1 MTSVP
6 ELYGKPWGER
16 EYIVA
21 LHLYFQHHGESHHDQ
36 LQYVHDAA
44 RLLGRSPGAI
54 AMRLE
59 NFASVDPEIT
69 AHRLGLRNLTPL
81 GKRVFDHWSNKRDAL
96 HECAAVLMRENRA
109 KATPNLFEPNPIQ
122 IPRAFQKY
130 ELLDQIGEGGSG
142 IVFSCVDT
150 ATSRVFALKIIRTDR
165 IHDDEALKRFRRE
178 IRVLKSLS
186 HDNVIRLYDDN
197 LESQRDFPAYVMDF
211 ADDSLTSYA
220 DRTSHDSRD
229 DQMLARRE
237 IVLSIMNAAEAL
249 HSGIP
254 AVIHRDINPNNV
266 LRLPGG
272 KWVLADFGLAKFI
285 STAPLSTSF
294 RTTTQ
299 RGWGTQWYTA
309 PEQYQS
315 FQSTDHRTD
324 IYSVGVLIWE
334 AFTDSHPPPDREHL
348 GLSESLKAV
357 YLKATDRKPECR
369 YRDIAELRADFLKA
383 FDDTFKPK

>member
-1 MTSVP
+1 MGSTP
-6 ELYGKPWGER
+6 QE
-16 EYIVA
+16 
-21 LHLYFQHHGESHHDQ
+21 
-36 LQYVHDAA
+36 AA
-44 RLLGRSPGAI
+44 RLLGRPPGAI

-59 NFASVDPEIT
+59 NFASVDPEIA
-69 AHRLGLRNLTPL
+69 AHRRGLRNLTPL
-81 GKRVFDHWSNKRDAL
+81 GKRVYEHWQNKREAL
-96 HECAAVLMRENRA
+96 HECAEVLMRENRA

-150 ATSRVFALKIIRTDR
+150 NTSQVFALKIIRTDR
-165 IHDDEALKRFRRE
+165 VHDEEALRRFRRE

-186 HDNVIRLYDDN
+186 HKKIITLYEDN

-211 ADDSLTSYA
+211 ADGSLTSYA
-220 DRTSHDSRD
+220 DRKSNLRRE
-229 DQMLARRE
+229 DQMPARRE
-237 IVLSIMNAAEAL
+237 IVLSIIDAVEAL
-249 HSGIP
+249 HTGSP

-266 LRLPGG
+266 LRLPNGT
-272 KWVLADFGLAKFI
+272 WVLADFGLAKFI

-309 PEQYQS
+309 PEQYQN

-357 YLKATDRKPECR
+357 YLKATDRNPEIR
-369 YRDIAELRADFLKA
+369 YRDIAALRVEFLKA
-383 FDDTFKPK
+383 FEETFKLN

>member
-1 MTSVP
+1 MSTVP

-36 LQYVHDAA
+36 LDYVQEAA

-54 AMRLE
+54 AMRME

-69 AHRLGLRNLTPL
+69 AHRRGLRNLNPL
-81 GKRVFDHWSNKRDAL
+81 GKRVYEHWQDKHEAL
-96 HECAAVLMRENRA
+96 QECAEVLMRENRA
-109 KATPNLFEPNPIQ
+109 NATPNLFEPNPIQ

-130 ELLDQIGEGGSG
+130 ELLDKIGEGGSG
-142 IVFSCVDT
+142 IVFSCIDT
-150 ATSRVFALKIIRTDR
+150 NKSQLFALKIIRTDR
-165 IHDDEALKRFRRE
+165 IHDEEALRRFRRE

-186 HDNVIRLYDDN
+186 HKNIITLFEDN

-220 DRTSHDSRD
+220 DRTSHESRE

-249 HSGIP
+249 HCCIP

-266 LRLPGG
+266 LRLPDG
-272 KWVLADFGLAKFI
+272 KWVLADFGLAKFV

-309 PEQYQS
+309 PGTVPELPE
-315 FQSTDHRTD
+315 HR
-324 IYSVGVLIWE
+324 S
-334 AFTDSHPPPDREHL
+334 SHRHL
-348 GLSESLKAV
+348 QRG
-357 YLKATDRKPECR
+357 
-369 YRDIAELRADFLKA
+369 RADLGGIH
-383 FDDTFKPK
+383 